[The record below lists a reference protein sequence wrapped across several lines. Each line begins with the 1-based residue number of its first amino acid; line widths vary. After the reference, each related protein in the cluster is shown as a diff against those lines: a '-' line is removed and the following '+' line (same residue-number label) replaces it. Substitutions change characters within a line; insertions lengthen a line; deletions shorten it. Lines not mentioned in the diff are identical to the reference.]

1 MNYLVCV
8 LQQMLKETRTF
19 AQTVCESYMS
29 LYCFMALSLLP
40 SGVTMLRAFRHTNGR
55 CVFHHAKCWHHRK
68 SVLAIRRED
77 VNAWERRAP
86 LAPKHVKELTKMG
99 YKVLVQPSNR
109 RAIHEK
115 EYIKAGAIIQEDIS
129 EASLIIGV
137 KRPPEDKLIP
147 KKNYAFFS
155 HTIKAQEANMP
166 LLDEILRQE
175 IRLFDYEKMVDHKGM
190 RVVAFGQWAG
200 VAGMINIL
208 HGLGLR
214 FLALGHHTPFMHIGM
229 AHNYRN
235 SSQAVQ
241 AVRDAG
247 YEISL
252 GLMPKSVGPLTFVFT
267 GTGNVSKGAQ
277 EMFSALPCEFVE
289 PHELKEVSRSG
300 DLRKVY
306 GTVLSRHHHLVRKHD
321 GQYDPADYDKHPEN
335 YVSRF
340 HIDVAPYT
348 TCLINGIYWEQN
360 TPRLLSRQDAQK
372 LLVPVK
378 SAAGTMDGCPEL
390 PHRLLAICDISADTG
405 GSIEFMTECTTIDN
419 PFCMY
424 DADQHITHDSVEGSG
439 ILMCSIDN
447 LPAQLPI
454 EATEYFGDMLF
465 PYIEE
470 MLLSEG
476 SEPLEKQNYSPVV
489 RDAVIASNGSLTPKY
504 QYIQKLRE
512 SREQAQSLK
521 MSNEKRVLL
530 LGSGYVSGPV
540 LEYLTR
546 DSNIDITVV
555 SVMKEQLEQLTK
567 KYRNVTPV
575 HMDVLKHEE
584 KLSSLVK
591 KHDLVISLLPYSA
604 HPFVAKK
611 CIDSKVNL
619 VTASYLTPA
628 MKELQESV
636 EAAGITVISEMG
648 LDPGLDHMLAM
659 ECIDKAKE
667 VGATVI
673 SYTSFCGG
681 LPAPEH
687 SDNPLRYKFSWSPL
701 GVLLNT
707 VQSAT
712 YLKDGEIINIPPGGA
727 LLDSVTPM
735 DFFPGLN
742 LEGFPNRD
750 STKYAEPYGIQTAR
764 TLLRGTLRYKG
775 YSRTMGGFVKL
786 GLINPDP
793 NPLLNSTT
801 PPLTWKELMCK
812 LVGIK
817 SPAEPHVL
825 KEAVFSKLGKDKSQ
839 LEAVEWL
846 GLLGD
851 ELVPEAD
858 SIVGALAKHMEMKL
872 PFGTGERDMIVMRSE
887 IGLRHPSGH
896 LEDKCIDLVV
906 YGDNKGY
913 SAMAKTVGYP
923 AAIAAKMVLDG
934 EISAKGMVI
943 PLTKSVYGPIL
954 ERVRAEGI
962 LYSTRSLI
970 KQ

>member
-1 MNYLVCV
+1 
-8 LQQMLKETRTF
+8 MLKETRIF
-19 AQTVCESYMS
+19 AQKMFEAYVYM
-29 LYCFMALSLLP
+29 YYFTTLSLLP
-40 SGVTMLRAFRHTNGR
+40 SGFTMLRAFSHTNGR
-55 CVFHHAKCWHHRK
+55 CAFHHAKCWYHRK

-86 LAPKHVKELTKMG
+86 LAPKHVKELTQMG

-115 EYIKAGAIIQEDIS
+115 DYVKAGGIIQEDIS
-129 EASLIIGV
+129 EASLILGV

-175 IRLFDYEKMVDHKGM
+175 IRLIDYEKMVDHKGM
-190 RVVAFGQWAG
+190 RVVAFGKWAG

-277 EMFSALPCEFVE
+277 EMFNALPCEFVE

-306 GTVLSRHHHLVRKHD
+306 GTVLSRHHHLVRKCD
-321 GQYDPADYDKHPEN
+321 GLYDPVDYDKHPEL
-335 YVSRF
+335 YTSRF
-340 HIDVAPYT
+340 NTDVAPYT
-348 TCLINGIYWEQN
+348 TCLINGIYWEQH

-372 LLVPVK
+372 LLVPVR
-378 SAAGTMDGCPEL
+378 SAAGATGGCPEL
-390 PHRLLAICDISADTG
+390 PH
-405 GSIEFMTECTTIDN
+405 N
-419 PFCMY
+419 
-424 DADQHITHDSVEGSG
+424 VEGSG

-476 SEPLEKQNYSPVV
+476 SEPLESQKYSSVV
-489 RDAVIASNGSLTPKY
+489 RDAVIASNGSLTAKY
-504 QYIQKLRE
+504 EYIQKLRE
-512 SREQAQSLK
+512 SREHAQLQK
-521 MSNEKRVLL
+521 MGNKKVLL

-546 DSNIDITVV
+546 DSSVDITVA

-567 KYRNVTPV
+567 KYSSVTSV
-575 HMDVLKHEE
+575 HMDVIKHEE

-604 HPFVAKK
+604 HPLVAKK
-611 CIDSKVNL
+611 CIDNKVNL

-667 VGATVI
+667 VGATVV

-687 SDNPLRYKFSWSPL
+687 SDNPLRYKFSWSPQ

-712 YLKDGEIINIPPGGA
+712 YLKNGEIINIPAGGA

-750 STKYAEPYGIQTAR
+750 STKYAEPYGIQTAH

-775 YSRTMGGFVKL
+775 YSKTMGGFVKL

-793 NPLLNSTT
+793 YPLLSSTT

-817 SPAEPHVL
+817 PPAEYHVL
-825 KEAVFSKLGKDKSQ
+825 KEAVFSKLEKDKSQ

-851 ELVPEAD
+851 EPVPAAD
-858 SIVGALAKHMEMKL
+858 SIVGALAKHMERKL
-872 PFGTGERDMIVMRSE
+872 PFGAGERDMIVMRNE

-896 LEDKCIDLVV
+896 LEDKFIDLVV

-923 AAIAAKMVLDG
+923 TAIAAKMVLDG
-934 EISAKGMVI
+934 K
-943 PLTKSVYGPIL
+943 
-954 ERVRAEGI
+954 
-962 LYSTRSLI
+962 
-970 KQ
+970 